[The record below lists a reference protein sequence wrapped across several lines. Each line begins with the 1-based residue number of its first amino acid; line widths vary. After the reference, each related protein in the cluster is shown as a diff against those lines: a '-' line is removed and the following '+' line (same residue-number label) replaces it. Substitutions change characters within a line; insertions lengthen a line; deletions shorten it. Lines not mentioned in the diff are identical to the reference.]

1 MRLLIV
7 EDNLELADLISR
19 GVNAAGYDVDIVS
32 GVEDARAAL
41 ASVNYVAMALDLGLP
56 DGDGMTLLR
65 ELRAGHESIPVLV
78 LTARSGVQDRVSGLK
93 AGADDYLVKPFAIE
107 EMVARIEAIL
117 RRPGH
122 LLGRSLTLGNLTF
135 DTEGRQILIS
145 GEPRLLSGRELN
157 VLELLLRRQGRVVPK
172 KTLED
177 HIFGLGGDVASN
189 AVEVYVSR
197 LRKQLEELGA
207 TVQIRTIRGV
217 GYLLSEIK

>member
-32 GVEDARAAL
+32 GVEDTRAAL

-56 DGDGMTLLR
+56 DGDGMSLLR

-78 LTARSGVQDRVSGLK
+78 LTARGGVQDRVSGLK

-177 HIFGLGGDVASN
+177 QIFGLGGDVASN

>member
-19 GVNAAGYDVDIVS
+19 GVNAAGYDVDVVS
-32 GVEDARAAL
+32 SVEDARAAL

-56 DGDGMTLLR
+56 DGDGMSLLR
-65 ELRAGHESIPVLV
+65 ELRAGHESTPVLV

-122 LLGRSLTLGNLTF
+122 LLGRSLSLGNLTF
-135 DTEGRQILIS
+135 DTEGRQILID

-177 HIFGLGGDVASN
+177 QMFGLGGDVASN